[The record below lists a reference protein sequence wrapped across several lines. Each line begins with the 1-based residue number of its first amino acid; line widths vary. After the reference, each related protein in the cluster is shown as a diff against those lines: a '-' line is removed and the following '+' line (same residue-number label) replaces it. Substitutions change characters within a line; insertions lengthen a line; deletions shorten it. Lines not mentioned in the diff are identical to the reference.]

1 MIVYTVE
8 LVEFMDIRLLEKFFR
23 KECTPE
29 EAIQVMKWFR
39 HQKLQSDQEEQLR
52 ELWETSELEKENFQT
67 DGAAPE
73 ILRDL
78 YRKMEMADNDVFLRS
93 ERKRGASRRIT
104 YRVMA
109 AALLLIGIFGAWLF
123 VAPLE
128 ENKAE
133 EPVEI
138 TLTAPQG
145 VKLTKVLPD
154 GSKVILNSNSSVTY
168 SDGFTE
174 DKRELKLQGEA
185 FFQVAKDPFRPFQVR
200 LGDGVAT
207 ALGTSFNVTYNSL
220 ELATELSLVTGKVQL
235 EVKINGTTKAVKLN
249 PGEKARYVSTS
260 DSIQLG
266 AFDVHEVLAWKD
278 GVLYFKDA
286 DFNEVITRLENW
298 YGVKVTP
305 EGNLVKAGSQN
316 WTYTGRFE
324 NESLDNVLTGI
335 GFVKDFTFEI
345 NGKEVK
351 LLFH

>member
-8 LVEFMDIRLLEKFFR
+8 LVKFMDIRLLEKFFR

-104 YRVMA
+104 YRVTA

-260 DSIQLG
+260 
-266 AFDVHEVLAWKD
+266 
-278 GVLYFKDA
+278 
-286 DFNEVITRLENW
+286 
-298 YGVKVTP
+298 
-305 EGNLVKAGSQN
+305 
-316 WTYTGRFE
+316 
-324 NESLDNVLTGI
+324 
-335 GFVKDFTFEI
+335 
-345 NGKEVK
+345 
-351 LLFH
+351 